1 MMMDFYDSQYL
12 LILAPSLVIALMFLF
27 FWLFMKETS
36 YDEVLARQRRDL
48 RPVAARPDARKK
60 GEKKKSK
67 KREAGGGGSSGGGG
81 ESEEDH
87 RELDLTDAVASP
99 PPEDEE
105 PAQVMPAPTP
115 TPIEPPPSLR
125 ERKKKERKQ
134 QQQHQQQQ
142 QIQQQQQ
149 QQQQVAVT
157 TRAAPPPVSEEQVP
171 TRELNGS
178 KATPRKSEPT
188 LAVSK
193 QPSPPPPEPVG
204 KKKGSQKKQK
214 NEADELH
221 LEIKVEQSSAPPKKE
236 VPVSAEMRVQEN
248 AMLNP
253 STGAAPPST
262 TITATT
268 TTSIATTTTGGGKKK
283 NSAKKQKT
291 GTEPVP
297 APPEQTCVAVDREPT
312 AHANPQKGHLEDVP
326 PKVSAKKMKNEAN
339 KENSEV
345 KLREFIAGLRSL
357 VLSEEDTVSVATVL
371 REKNPSALDAWHRST
386 AKPEP
391 SAQKLQE
398 KERMLTTLQEES
410 SIAKEKVKQL
420 NLELQAEKQKTVRV
434 EALLREQR
442 GALEEQ
448 QNVLQASYQMKY
460 QQALEQL
467 EGQIA
472 RLQQEN
478 NILRDA
484 VSTGESKQS
493 SELNQLRGECARL
506 MKELSEASGK
516 HQQEER
522 QRKSL
527 EVGYKQNVSQLEA
540 QLQDAKRRWE
550 EVQGFLHSVS
560 ADRENLQASKQ
571 DLQNQLLS
579 AESEMSNKNKEI
591 QTLRTNLTDVMV
603 SKEQV
608 EQRLMQLLEVSQH
621 AQQDTSLQE
630 QLQNLVTENKALQ
643 VQIDNLQ
650 SQLNAQTT
658 TAFHFDELQ
667 KLLSDKEL
675 QRKSLEDTLNV
686 ERSSAAGRETEMQ
699 AMRTEIMAQKAE
711 MQNMQTQ
718 LSEQA
723 RSQLAL
729 DAYQKSIQEKDDKIK
744 TVEELLEMG
753 LIEVANKEEDLKKLK
768 EENEALKRD
777 VEARQQHQREQ
788 TPPESVL
795 EELQRMVQEKDERL
809 KMLEEKL
816 QAEFEKMLKQE
827 SVTQELEK
835 QVKSLT
841 AEVDLSSQREATE
854 AEASGTRL
862 RELQALLVARDEE
875 VQVMQRAL
883 EMGAKETTNKE
894 QQVQALQEECMI
906 LKAKVDDQQVVKT
919 EGPSQEMLDLL
930 AAKEGQVSDLE
941 KELTELRASLEL
953 QRKKNN
959 ELREKNW
966 SAMEALSATE
976 SMLQGKLCKTVQ
988 DGQKAVEVAE
998 AECRDILQR
1007 LFPSVPL
1014 PASRNHQ
1021 EWLHRFEA
1029 AAKDVA
1035 TATAGPGP
1043 APELEQTKI
1052 LEEKLKESEEAQKIL
1067 QKDCEMY
1074 KKVLAETEGILQRLQ
1089 SSVEQEESRWR
1100 VKLDVSQ
1107 NELKEMNV
1115 KMVALENEVDR
1126 LTLECGD
1133 LENVRCEKQHLEL
1146 ELERA
1151 ERESASYV
1159 TEVRELKDLLTELQ
1173 SKLDGSYTEA
1183 VRQNEELNVLKTQL
1197 TKTLFKLETEEN
1209 ERQKV
1214 AGDLYKAQQ
1223 SLDQIQAEILKET
1236 VQADLIENSTFATQ
1250 DEMNRKSAAGLNE
1263 TVIELQRLL
1272 HGVNRK
1278 LLKGKEEDG
1287 EKETPEV

>member
-36 YDEVLARQRRDL
+36 YDEVLARQKRDL
-48 RPVAARPDARKK
+48 RPAAAKPDARKK

-81 ESEEDH
+81 GESEEDH
-87 RELDLTDAVASP
+87 RELDLTDAVASS
-99 PPEDEE
+99 PPEEEE
-105 PAQVMPAPTP
+105 PAQVMRMPTP
-115 TPIEPPPSLR
+115 TPVEPPPSLR
-125 ERKKKERKQ
+125 ERKKKEKK
-134 QQQHQQQQ
+134 QHQQQQ
-142 QIQQQQQ
+142 QIQQQQ

-214 NEADELH
+214 NEVGERPDELH
-221 LEIKVEQSSAPPKKE
+221 LEIKVEQASAPLKKE
-236 VPVSAEMRVQEN
+236 VPVSAEIRVQEN
-248 AMLNP
+248 AAPNP
-253 STGAAPPST
+253 SAGAASPST
-262 TITATT
+262 TITTT

-283 NSAKKQKT
+283 NSAKKQK
-291 GTEPVP
+291 TEPVP

-312 AHANPQKGHLEDVP
+312 AHANPQKGHLEEVP

-357 VLSEEDTVSVATVL
+357 VLSEEDAVSVATVL

-398 KERMLTTLQEES
+398 KERMLTTLQEEA

-420 NLELQAEKQKTVRV
+420 SQELQAEKQKTARV
-434 EALLREQR
+434 ESMLREQR

-448 QNVLQASYQMKY
+448 QNVMQASYQMKY

-540 QLQDAKRRWE
+540 QVQEAKRRWE
-550 EVQGFLHSVS
+550 EVQGFLHSVNS
-560 ADRENLQASKQ
+560 DRENLQANKQ
-571 DLQNQLLS
+571 DLQNQLLA
-579 AESEMSNKNKEI
+579 AESEMSSKNKEI
-591 QTLRTNLTDVMV
+591 QTLRTNLTDMMV

-608 EQRLMQLLEVSQH
+608 EQRLVQLLEVSQH

-650 SQLNAQTT
+650 SQLNTQTT
-658 TAFHFDELQ
+658 TAFHFEELQ

-675 QRKSLEDTLNV
+675 QRKSLEDTLNA

-699 AMRTEIMAQKAE
+699 AMRTEILAQKAE
-711 MQNMQTQ
+711 MQNMQAQ

-723 RSQLAL
+723 HSQLAL
-729 DAYQKSIQEKDDKIK
+729 DAYQKSIQEKEDKIK
-744 TVEELLEMG
+744 TVEQLLEIGM
-753 LIEVANKEEDLKKLK
+753 IEVANKEEDLKKLK
-768 EENEALKRD
+768 EENEALKHD
-777 VEARQQHQREQ
+777 VEALQQYQREQ

-795 EELQRMVQEKDERL
+795 EELQRTVQEKDERL
-809 KMLEEKL
+809 KMLEKKL
-816 QAEFEKMLKQE
+816 QAELENVLKQE

-835 QVKSLT
+835 QVKSLS
-841 AEVDLSSQREATE
+841 AEVDLARQREATE

-862 RELQALLVARDEE
+862 RELQALLAGRDEE
-875 VQVMQRAL
+875 VQDMQRAL
-883 EMGAKETTNKE
+883 VTGAREATNKE
-894 QQVQALQEECMI
+894 QQVQVA
-906 LKAKVDDQQVVKT
+906 KA
-919 EGPSQEMLDLL
+919 EGPSQELLDLL
-930 AAKEGQVSDLE
+930 AAKEGQVSDLD
-941 KELTELRASLEL
+941 KEMTELRASLEL

-988 DGQKAVEVAE
+988 DSQKALEVAE
-998 AECRDILQR
+998 AECQDILRR
-1007 LFPSVPL
+1007 LFPSVLL

-1029 AAKDVA
+1029 AAKEVA
-1035 TATAGPGP
+1035 TTTAEPGQVR
-1043 APELEQTKI
+1043 ELEQTKI
-1052 LEEKLKESEEAQKIL
+1052 LEEKLKESEEAQKVL

-1133 LENVRCEKQHLEL
+1133 LENVRCEKQHLES

-1183 VRQNEELNVLKTQL
+1183 VRQNEELNLLKTKL
-1197 TKTLFKLETEEN
+1197 TETLVKLETEEN

-1250 DEMNRKSAAGLNE
+1250 KDEMDRKSAAGLNE
-1263 TVIELQRLL
+1263 TVKELQRLL
-1272 HGVNRK
+1272 HAVNRK